1 MSDTPAETPEPE
13 LPASDTETPPA
24 DDASAG
30 AAPSTPRV
38 GIHSL
43 LTRDSDQV
51 ARPGFRNPSNTRSKA
66 QASAKRDADR
76 DARQKKAA
84 RKKKKQSRSRL
95 KRK

>member
-1 MSDTPAETPEPE
+1 MSDTPEETPE
-13 LPASDTETPPA
+13 TETPA
-24 DDASAG
+24 GDAEAVEETKTAG
-30 AAPSTPRV
+30 SSTPRV

-51 ARPGFRNPSNTRSKA
+51 ARPGFRNPSNSRSKA
-66 QASAKRDADR
+66 QASAKQDADR
-76 DARQKKAA
+76 EARQKKAA